1 MDHFFFLFQCLR
13 FDPSHTRLC
22 GCMAFVGLKN
32 EILNTTSISVAVS
45 AHKHT
50 SHSCFKHTDTTFSLT
65 DVIRG
70 WWRGIS
76 TALQDKPCVLY
87 WSRKERLAQT
97 RPPCSGI
104 VGRKRRGK
112 KRQEDTGTASQKNMT
127 SSGKERRG
135 KGGDGKRSRDRKGE
149 IRQTYSFI
157 ADKTSC

>member
-1 MDHFFFLFQCLR
+1 MDHFIFLLQCSR

-87 WSRKERLAQT
+87 WSRKERLAQSFLLDKASLFRYCGEKEEGKKEAGEHWHCFT
-97 RPPCSGI
+97 EKHDLLRERTERG
-104 VGRKRRGK
+104 GRRWKKKQGQKRR
-112 KRQEDTGTASQKNMT
+112 D
-127 SSGKERRG
+127 
-135 KGGDGKRSRDRKGE
+135 
-149 IRQTYSFI
+149 
-157 ADKTSC
+157 